1 MREPSESVPVMESAC
16 CTGDDVCTPPAATRF
31 HFAMNVSDLE
41 KSVAFYEK
49 LFGLPAA
56 KHHPDYAKF
65 ELEEPPLVFSLVPG
79 APGSGGGLSHLGFP
93 VDSRDDV
100 ERAFE
105 RLTAAGLEVTRQD
118 GTVCGYA
125 RQDKIWV
132 ADPDQNYWEIYVV
145 HEDVDPE
152 TVRRSHDG
160 IALKGTVP
168 TTAAT
173 RRVVWEHRVTDAAI
187 DSIPYS
193 AGTVDEVRLTGSF
206 NAALKEVERDR
217 LVAEVRRVL
226 KPGGEVHL
234 HGLVADQELRGMLP
248 RLPGVAALVKR
259 VPLEEEPVRALERA
273 GFINVVVTKLPEAAV
288 FVEGGVEMREIRIA
302 ARKDAAATDTGE
314 RRVVIYKGPFA
325 ETCDDGGRV
334 YRRGERTDVSALEWS
349 RLTISEVAGQ
359 FAFLGGAGCGCA
371 CG

>member
-1 MREPSESVPVMESAC
+1 
-16 CTGDDVCTPPAATRF
+16 
-31 HFAMNVSDLE
+31 
-41 KSVAFYEK
+41 
-49 LFGLPAA
+49 
-56 KHHPDYAKF
+56 
-65 ELEEPPLVFSLVPG
+65 
-79 APGSGGGLSHLGFP
+79 
-93 VDSRDDV
+93 
-100 ERAFE
+100 
-105 RLTAAGLEVTRQD
+105 
-118 GTVCGYA
+118 
-125 RQDKIWV
+125 
-132 ADPDQNYWEIYVV
+132 
-145 HEDVDPE
+145 
-152 TVRRSHDG
+152 
-160 IALKGTVP
+160 
-168 TTAAT
+168 
-173 RRVVWEHRVTDAAI
+173 
-187 DSIPYS
+187 
-193 AGTVDEVRLTGSF
+193 
-206 NAALKEVERDR
+206 
-217 LVAEVRRVL
+217 
-226 KPGGEVHL
+226 
-234 HGLVADQELRGMLP
+234 MLP